1 MKLTLRQ
8 LEIFLNVVESGHLT
22 NVAKSMNLS
31 QSAVSMSIKELEGI
45 LGKPL
50 FDRIN
55 KKLVLNEIG
64 RAFYKEIAPIFKK
77 LSDIEYE
84 FQNAENKGMI
94 RVGASTTIVDYLM
107 PSIICTYMNLYPD
120 VKITLKEGSTKK
132 IKELLKKGEIDI
144 GFVEGFISDSEIIKE
159 KIGVDEYRSF
169 MKFEY
174 FLLHLLKLWCNK
186 ANNNCSNDEHIIFK
200 DTKLIEQFEGKLS
213 WLKDK
218 NSNSAYNAKSF
229 LNTLFRYRILFDYF
243 FFKRDKEKD
252 EPFVAELKKD
262 NNNISIERN
271 PKEQKVRQILNLQLL
286 FNFTTDFYAQHWIQS
301 VFKWLDDNKF
311 DNNDFDYIDD
321 VVVMN

>member
-55 KKLVLNEIG
+55 KKLVLNEMG
-64 RAFYKEIAPIFKK
+64 REFYKEINPIFKK

-107 PSIICTYMNLYPD
+107 PSIICSYMNLYPD
-120 VKITLKEGSTKK
+120 VKITLKEGNTKK

-144 GFVEGFISDSEIIKE
+144 GFVEGFVSDSEIIKE
-159 KIGVDEYRSF
+159 KIGVDELIIVTSHKDMAKSCNIEDLANKRWVLREEGSGTREVFLDYIKGKTEPLNVFFELGHTESIKSILQNRECLSCISKIAVQKELDDGTLYQVKVK
-169 MKFEY
+169 KFDCKRD
-174 FLLHLLKLWCNK
+174 FLMIYH
-186 ANNNCSNDEHIIFK
+186 
-200 DTKLIEQFEGKLS
+200 
-213 WLKDK
+213 KDK
-218 NSNSAYNAKSF
+218 YKSV
-229 LNTLFRYRILFDYF
+229 LFDKFVYF
-243 FFKRDKEKD
+243 AKR
-252 EPFVAELKKD
+252 LMTQM
-262 NNNISIERN
+262 IGG
-271 PKEQKVRQILNLQLL
+271 
-286 FNFTTDFYAQHWIQS
+286 
-301 VFKWLDDNKF
+301 
-311 DNNDFDYIDD
+311 
-321 VVVMN
+321 